1 MVFVVVHVV
10 IFWDRMSSILIVGSV
25 GGDLDPVGQGQV
37 VEYLLATTPSG
48 FILIDVLDNDTVYKI
63 YL

>member
-10 IFWDRMSSILIVGSV
+10 IFSDRMSSILIVGSV

-48 FILIDVLDNDTVYKI
+48 FILIDVLDNNTVYKI